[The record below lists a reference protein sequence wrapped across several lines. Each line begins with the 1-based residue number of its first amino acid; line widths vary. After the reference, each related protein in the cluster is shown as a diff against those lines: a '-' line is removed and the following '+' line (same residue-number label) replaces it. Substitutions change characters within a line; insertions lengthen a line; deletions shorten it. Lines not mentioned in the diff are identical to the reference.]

1 MTLSRL
7 WVALP
12 GLWLTLAIGTPVP
25 AQTVAN
31 DDTILKQIIVFGRH
45 GVRAPTPSP
54 AAYAVYSPRPYPD
67 FGAPPGYLTVH
78 GQQAATLLGAYFRQ
92 YLLAEGL
99 LTGDAGTDLGNSYFR
114 ANSIQRSN
122 LTATMF
128 GEGLIPGV
136 TIPVHSYPLG
146 QADPIFDPI
155 STGVAAVDANRAANE
170 VQEVYNGGTA
180 LASAY
185 SGEFSLIRSVLFNYQ
200 NGVQPPPA
208 SPPGITDPTAQPIP
222 LTAITAGLATGNV
235 VSLGGILD
243 TVNAADPF
251 IMEYADGLP
260 LADVAWGQLSP
271 DTLSQQTRLVTLEE
285 SIVFRTPYLDQLQSS
300 NAAAHVLRS
309 MRQAVLGAAVPGAFS
324 GPTTQVAV
332 VISSDVYVTGLA
344 GLLGAHW
351 QLPGYQPDLC
361 APGGAL
367 VFELRQSKETG
378 EYLVRV
384 FYTAQSLDQLRNL
397 TPLSLTAPPETV
409 QLLIPGGSK
418 PGATLDVKFE
428 TFQNLL
434 HNALGRQYVQNPST
448 EVPPGV
454 LNGVPTQ

>member
-1 MTLSRL
+1 
-7 WVALP
+7 
-12 GLWLTLAIGTPVP
+12 
-25 AQTVAN
+25 
-31 DDTILKQIIVFGRH
+31 
-45 GVRAPTPSP
+45 
-54 AAYAVYSPRPYPD
+54 
-67 FGAPPGYLTVH
+67 
-78 GQQAATLLGAYFRQ
+78 
-92 YLLAEGL
+92 
-99 LTGDAGTDLGNSYFR
+99 
-114 ANSIQRSN
+114 
-122 LTATMF
+122 
-128 GEGLIPGV
+128 
-136 TIPVHSYPLG
+136 
-146 QADPIFDPI
+146 
-155 STGVAAVDANRAANE
+155 
-170 VQEVYNGGTA
+170 
-180 LASAY
+180 
-185 SGEFSLIRSVLFNYQ
+185 
-200 NGVQPPPA
+200 
-208 SPPGITDPTAQPIP
+208 
-222 LTAITAGLATGNV
+222 
-235 VSLGGILD
+235 
-243 TVNAADPF
+243 
-251 IMEYADGLP
+251 
-260 LADVAWGQLSP
+260 
-271 DTLSQQTRLVTLEE
+271 
-285 SIVFRTPYLDQLQSS
+285 
-300 NAAAHVLRS
+300 
-309 MRQAVLGAAVPGAFS
+309 
-324 GPTTQVAV
+324 VAV